1 MGEFQHTFKEE
12 ILQFYTNSSK
22 NIKEENSSQL
32 ILGSQ
37 DYLLNEA
44 RQKGITRKEDYRTKT
59 LYKVLAN

>member
-1 MGEFQHTFKEE
+1 MGEFQHTYKKKYY
-12 ILQFYTNSSK
+12 QFYTNSSK

-44 RQKGITRKEDYRTKT
+44 RQKGITRKEDYRIKT
-59 LYKVLAN
+59 LYKVFAN